1 MSSKSRKYSIP
12 GTTFGSKYVF
22 SFNEK
27 GQIEGVKKQTEL
39 GRPLRSIDPKSAEFE
54 KVTSSSQA
62 LNAYNVHNH
71 KGEKNNYKQSVDDI

>member
-39 GRPLRSIDPKSAEFE
+39 GRPLRSIDPGSAEFE
-54 KVTSSSQA
+54 KVMSSVCRTKS
-62 LNAYNVHNH
+62 
-71 KGEKNNYKQSVDDI
+71 

>member
-39 GRPLRSIDPKSAEFE
+39 GRPLRSIDPGSAEFQ

-62 LNAYNVHNH
+62 LNAYNVNNH
-71 KGEKNNYKQSVDDI
+71 KGEKENYKQSVDDI

>member
-54 KVTSSSQA
+54 EVTSSSQA
-62 LNAYNVHNH
+62 LNAYNVN
-71 KGEKNNYKQSVDDI
+71 KYN